1 MANILD
7 LMDLKQIL
15 ILHIDGISNRKI
27 SETIGIHRNTIN
39 SYVKLFNSSKYSK
52 EELLKL
58 EDFEFCKLF
67 PAHTTIKNPRFD
79 ELMLFFK
86 NMHEDLSHPGF
97 TFLYHYAEYKGK
109 VKKPYSYTQFME
121 HYHRKYSKEKGSMKL
136 SHKPGN
142 ELYIDFTGKKL
153 QLVDRQSGEMT
164 SLEVFVA
171 VLPSSQHT
179 YVEACL
185 DQTIES
191 LITCTANALA
201 YFGGVPKAIVSDNLK
216 SAVTKAHKYEP
227 KINRSFMDFARHYS
241 CVVNPTRGYSP
252 QDKALVENAVNLV
265 YQRIYYP
272 TRNMTFFSLNEIN
285 KEIRRLLVPYNNLL
299 LQRRSCSRLE
309 LFQSLERDLLKPL
322 PSAPYEIKEYRR
334 AKVQKT
340 GYVYFSPDKN
350 YYSVPYRYIGK
361 ATQIQ
366 YSRSAVE
373 VYYNHQRIA
382 SHRRNP
388 VPGEYNTD
396 KNHLCSTH
404 QAYLEWS
411 PDYFKQKALKH
422 GSYVHD
428 FIASL
433 FNDNDYPEI
442 AYKRAMG
449 TIQLHRIYG
458 SERLN
463 NACNLA
469 LKAEIHSY
477 RRLKNILKNKRDVF
491 AESLETENINHIP
504 LHSNIRGASNYK

>member
-201 YFGGVPKAIVSDNLK
+201 YFGGVQANFFNADNPFNPGDWNWNSGSTYIGIGSGAL
-216 SAVTKAHKYEP
+216 SGAGMAGVQVPTLFSNVDGIITRGMFQAGAN
-227 KINRSFMDFARHYS
+227 IGLNG
-241 CVVNPTRGYSP
+241 VVNTLSGDSFFDNWEGAALSGFVNGAITGYQLSGRNGTNYWWGSEIGYNRNKWSFFNWDVPDYIIDFGIPNAGSNSANDCVPTTFAEIETKRGGSRTYNNFKNSTNY
-252 QDKALVENAVNLV
+252 QENVGVSISGTDYERLVNRTFDNTIKLSRRDYINLFDAQHMQTV
-265 YQRIYYP
+265 A
-272 TRNMTFFSLNEIN
+272 NHNEIISIHFEGHADN
-285 KEIRRLLVPYNNLL
+285 IKG
-299 LQRRSCSRLE
+299 LQV
-309 LFQSLERDLLKPL
+309 F
-322 PSAPYEIKEYRR
+322 
-334 AKVQKT
+334 T
-340 GYVYFSPDKN
+340 H
-350 YYSVPYRYIGK
+350 
-361 ATQIQ
+361 AT
-366 YSRSAVE
+366 Y
-373 VYYNHQRIA
+373 
-382 SHRRNP
+382 
-388 VPGEYNTD
+388 
-396 KNHLCSTH
+396 
-404 QAYLEWS
+404 
-411 PDYFKQKALKH
+411 
-422 GSYVHD
+422 
-428 FIASL
+428 
-433 FNDNDYPEI
+433 
-442 AYKRAMG
+442 
-449 TIQLHRIYG
+449 
-458 SERLN
+458 
-463 NACNLA
+463 
-469 LKAEIHSY
+469 
-477 RRLKNILKNKRDVF
+477 KNKLIFRQSRYNF
-491 AESLETENINHIP
+491 TSRGSSYPIIN
-504 LHSNIRGASNYK
+504 AFWFF